1 LLVRYRSNNK
11 NNNRN
16 NNNKNNIKQVVKS
29 NRTTAAADAQLQT
42 TALHRRM
49 WSVGWLGVAT
59 SRMLCCCGEEV
70 EVKGEKDDGDVD
82 VQVKLVSCSFFY
94 SSVILTV

>member
-1 LLVRYRSNNK
+1 
-11 NNNRN
+11 
-16 NNNKNNIKQVVKS
+16 
-29 NRTTAAADAQLQT
+29 
-42 TALHRRM
+42 
-49 WSVGWLGVAT
+49 
-59 SRMLCCCGEEV
+59 MLCCCGEEV